1 MWTNIIR
8 LLSICCFIAIVL
20 LGGEKNI
27 FLELNL
33 SLGENGDDEP
43 DVGWS
48 SGKKYKL
55 IIVDLKIYILRWY
68 IALYLVYLSYPN
80 KRLIQGIKC

>member
-1 MWTNIIR
+1 M
-8 LLSICCFIAIVL
+8 SICCFIAIVL

-55 IIVDLKIYILRWY
+55 IIVDLKIYIFTF
-68 IALYLVYLSYPN
+68 VHCTLSC
-80 KRLIQGIKC
+80 LFVLS

>member
-1 MWTNIIR
+1 M
-8 LLSICCFIAIVL
+8 SICCFIAIVL

-55 IIVDLKIYILRWY
+55 IIVDLKIYIFT
-68 IALYLVYLSYPN
+68 LVHCTLSC
-80 KRLIQGIKC
+80 LFVLS